1 MINRLSQNLN
11 KYIELLNQKNTK
23 PHLIVLFFLLLIGFL
38 LRMYGAYAGQGYHA
52 FAINDELE
60 AYRYAL
66 NYLAG
71 DEKAQYLGQPAFAKG
86 QAPGPVWTLF
96 WILLLKLGNNS
107 IDGAIYWMAILNS
120 CVIFLFYKLANQFL
134 EPKYAL
140 FVALLYATAPWP
152 VYYSVGVWNP
162 MPMAFLGALLFL
174 SLWHTTR
181 NENSRS
187 IIWVCLLAAIIPQ
200 FHMIGIFYI
209 PAILLILYIT
219 PVKLNKQWFLVG
231 MIAGL
236 IIYAPYLIGDF
247 HHGWENTRK
256 MLSGGGGF
264 SFSVLKIISAPATVL
279 SSMPGRWA
287 GETIEELQHFGD
299 SIFGTYIILLAFAAI
314 SSLAGLIFIVKFI
327 KNLVQSLKGNWLSL
341 RQVYSNYPE
350 LLFIGILVVI
360 PLLLFLFTGHNY
372 ATRYTIIIFPLL
384 FLFPAYLYQG
394 LKTSKTQR
402 LWGIY
407 FAVMV
412 IFNIYLLTA
421 FFTYQNNMI
430 ENSDKFMA
438 SFRKMEQIRQL
449 IELDAGSEK
458 IISLEFDESINK
470 LPEINRKT
478 IYALGDYIDIYQQKV
493 SHKSSRATK
502 QLYFVTLNNES
513 SRRSE
518 KAIFH
523 GNGIQII
530 PSL

>member
-1 MINRLSQNLN
+1 MINRASQNLD
-11 KYIELLNQKNTK
+11 KYIDALNQKNSEL
-23 PHLIVLFFLLLIGFL
+23 HIIVLLFLILLGFL
-38 LRMYGAYAGQGYHA
+38 LRIYGAYAGQGYHA

-96 WILLLKLGNNS
+96 WVLLLKLGNNS
-107 IDGAIYWMAILNS
+107 VDGAIYWMAILNS
-120 CVIFLFYKLANQFL
+120 CVVYLFYKLASQFL
-134 EPKYAL
+134 EPRYAL
-140 FVALLYATAPWP
+140 FVTLFYATAPWP

-174 SLWHTTR
+174 SLWHTVKH
-181 NENSRS
+181 EKSRS
-187 IIWVCLLAAIIPQ
+187 IIWVCLLAATIPQ
-200 FHMIGIFYI
+200 FHMIGIFYV
-209 PAILLILYIT
+209 PAILLLLYLT
-219 PVKLNKQWFLVG
+219 PVKLNKQWFVMG
-231 MIAGL
+231 VVAGL
-236 IIYAPYLIGDF
+236 LIYAPYLIGDF
-247 HHGWENTRK
+247 QHGWENTRR
-256 MLSGGGGF
+256 MLSGGGDF

-279 SSMPGRWA
+279 SSMTGRWP
-287 GETIEELQHFGD
+287 GETIEELQHFGN
-299 SIFGTYIILLAFAAI
+299 SIFGTYIILLVFAVI
-314 SSLAGLIFIVKFI
+314 SSLAGLAFIVKFI
-327 KNLVQSLKGNWLSL
+327 KNVVQSLKGNWLSL
-341 RQVYSNYPE
+341 RQAYRDYPE
-350 LLFIGILVVI
+350 PLFIGILVI
-360 PLLLFLFTGHNY
+360 LPLLLFLFTGHNY

-384 FLFPAYLYQG
+384 FLFPAFLYQG
-394 LKTSKTQR
+394 LKTSRMQR

-412 IFNIYLLTA
+412 IFNVYLLTA
-421 FFTYQNNMI
+421 FFTYQDNMI

-438 SFRKMEQIRQL
+438 SFRKMEQIRQV
-449 IELDAGSEK
+449 IETDAGSEK

-478 IYALGDYIDIYQQKV
+478 IYALGDYIDIYQQRV
-493 SHKSSRATK
+493 SPKSSRATK
-502 QLYFVTLNNES
+502 RHYFVTLSNEVLKP
-513 SRRSE
+513 SE